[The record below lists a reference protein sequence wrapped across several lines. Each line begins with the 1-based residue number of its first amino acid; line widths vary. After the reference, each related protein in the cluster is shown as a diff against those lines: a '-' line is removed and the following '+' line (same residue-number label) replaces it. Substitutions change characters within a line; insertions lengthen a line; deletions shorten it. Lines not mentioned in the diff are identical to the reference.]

1 MVGKL
6 IDAADVILPL
16 LFLVL
21 HDSKTSLKLQLLHC
35 NSNAVFLRIFFVYSV
50 FVLEESSFGSVGTVR
65 CLAE

>member
-50 FVLEESSFGSVGTVR
+50 FVLEESSFGSIGTVR